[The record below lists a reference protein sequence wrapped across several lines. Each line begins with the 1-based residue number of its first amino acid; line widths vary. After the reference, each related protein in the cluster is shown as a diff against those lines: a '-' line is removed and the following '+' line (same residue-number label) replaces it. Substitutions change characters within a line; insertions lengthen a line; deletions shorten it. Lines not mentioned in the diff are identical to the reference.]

1 MKKKLILFGAVI
13 YCLSLSC
20 NDDLK
25 STNLFQGEK
34 RLKEAYGLCAH
45 IGSKYMKT
53 NVRDSVI
60 KNISQLGVDI
70 VRTDLYWDNIQTKT
84 STTKSYVHLDNM
96 FKSLENNN
104 LRSLSILDY
113 SIIGCEDIWNHTNEW
128 GDYIKGIVK
137 RFDTNVDYWEIWN
150 EENHPH
156 FWQGVPSAKQYL
168 EILRKASTII
178 RNEDKHSTVLMGGLA
193 GMDEKYLEDL
203 FDLGGDRYFDIV
215 NFHYYP
221 NIKPELLISQFDK
234 LKKILRKYHCNKKVW
249 LTEIGY
255 STFPSE
261 NVKLRNQVSEEQ
273 QAFYLPRIFLIAY
286 CFGVEKVFWYCHKTE
301 ENDEN
306 NREHYFGIVHNN
318 LAPKKAYFAYK
329 TLIKMMPN
337 GSKRPELKKHGNL
350 YICSWTT
357 PMGDK
362 VKAYWTTHGQK
373 LYNFNEEDC
382 FDIYGNK
389 ISNNEIKVS
398 PSIIYVKGNTIKRNH

>member
-1 MKKKLILFGAVI
+1 
-13 YCLSLSC
+13 
-20 NDDLK
+20 
-25 STNLFQGEK
+25 
-34 RLKEAYGLCAH
+34 
-45 IGSKYMKT
+45 MKT

-128 GDYIKGIVK
+128 GDYIKGVVK

-203 FDLGGDRYFDIV
+203 FDLGGDKYFDIV

-221 NIKPELLISQFDK
+221 NINPELLISQFDK
-234 LKKILRKYHCNKKVW
+234 LKKILRKYHCNRKVW

-255 STFPSE
+255 STFPNE

-318 LAPKKAYFAYK
+318 LTPKKAYFAYK

-389 ISNNEIKVS
+389 ISNNKIKVS

>member
-1 MKKKLILFGAVI
+1 
-13 YCLSLSC
+13 
-20 NDDLK
+20 
-25 STNLFQGEK
+25 
-34 RLKEAYGLCAH
+34 
-45 IGSKYMKT
+45 MKT

-128 GDYIKGIVK
+128 GDYIKGVVK

-203 FDLGGDRYFDIV
+203 
-215 NFHYYP
+215 
-221 NIKPELLISQFDK
+221 
-234 LKKILRKYHCNKKVW
+234 KY
-249 LTEIGY
+249 
-255 STFPSE
+255 
-261 NVKLRNQVSEEQ
+261 
-273 QAFYLPRIFLIAY
+273 
-286 CFGVEKVFWYCHKTE
+286 
-301 ENDEN
+301 
-306 NREHYFGIVHNN
+306 
-318 LAPKKAYFAYK
+318 
-329 TLIKMMPN
+329 
-337 GSKRPELKKHGNL
+337 
-350 YICSWTT
+350 
-357 PMGDK
+357 
-362 VKAYWTTHGQK
+362 
-373 LYNFNEEDC
+373 
-382 FDIYGNK
+382 
-389 ISNNEIKVS
+389 
-398 PSIIYVKGNTIKRNH
+398 